1 MTLESLIIL
10 EYLNR
15 GLIPYFPGRDNQP
28 LEQVLTTTHAPIAKR
43 KFRKVFR
50 KALKQFA
57 KRTNSQTTVERCF
70 GTPHQAPDAK
80 QLSNRKRLV
89 YTYIRS
95 KAMDKYKVT

>member
-1 MTLESLIIL
+1 MNLESLIIL
-10 EYLNR
+10 EYLNH
-15 GLIPYFPGRDNQP
+15 GLIPYFPGKNNQP
-28 LEQVLTTTHAPIAKR
+28 LEQVLTITSAPIAKR

-57 KRTNSQTTVERCF
+57 KRTNSKTTIEKCF
-70 GTPHQAPDAK
+70 GAPHQAPDAK

-95 KAMDKYKVT
+95 KAMEKYKVT